1 MGSLK
6 INKITL
12 AKHIKCDKALG
23 STNISSLVE
32 KIGSNKGNRKEKVSN
47 VGGEVQEDKGN

>member
-6 INKITL
+6 MNKITL
-12 AKHIKCDKALG
+12 AKHVKCDKALG
-23 STNISSLVE
+23 STNISSLDE